1 MKNRCICHDP
11 GWTHSPVAEALH
23 IVCFCHDVFCQL
35 TEAILIQIH
44 LAMHHHQLPYL
55 PSAICVG
62 FGMRRA
68 SYHHNEAHC
77 FILGTCTQ
85 AQTMKPYQAP
95 HLSAPGTHWE
105 RKLVEAWKPT
115 FIIIRLLG
123 QYLTANISES
133 TREDTPKSWVP
144 TKPLQVELVL
154 ALWSSCCR
162 VLPITKTLPWISLH
176 SLVYIGA

>member
-1 MKNRCICHDP
+1 VEYVENRCICRDP
-11 GWTHSPVAEALH
+11 GWTHSPAAEALQ
-23 IVCFCHDVFCQL
+23 IVCFLACHDEFCQL

-62 FGMRRA
+62 FGMHRA

-85 AQTMKPYQAP
+85 AQTMKPYQALR
-95 HLSAPGTHWE
+95 LSAPGTHWE
-105 RKLVEAWKPT
+105 RKLVEAWNPT

-123 QYLTANISES
+123 QYLTANISEW
-133 TREDTPKSWVP
+133 TRGATPKSWVP
-144 TKPLQVELVL
+144 TKPLQAVSV
-154 ALWSSCCR
+154 A
-162 VLPITKTLPWISLH
+162 SLIP
-176 SLVYIGA
+176 LLECAAQY